1 MNESNSGIADS
12 LVLGL
17 GKSGIAVARYLA
29 ERIATG
35 DIASVTLAESGDN
48 EAMRA
53 AAAELERLGVRVLL
67 GAESVDGH
75 YELCVT
81 SPGIPPYA
89 PLRVSAAENSDRMIS
104 EIEFAYECTGKPWVA
119 ITGTNGKTT
128 TTSLVAHLLRA
139 GSIAAEAVGNIGFV
153 ATEAMQREDLE
164 IMVAEVSSF
173 QMSLIEQFHPQ
184 VAVLLNITPDHI
196 NYHGSLEAYAADKTR
211 IFENM
216 DDGDLAVI
224 DVDDPGSAP
233 YADALESR
241 GVPVARVSRT
251 LGHPNGATVVD
262 GYLTLETEGGPVRL
276 VRPDELLIR
285 GQHNVSNALA
295 AALAAH
301 ALGVDPVDLREGLK
315 TFAPIEHRLEPAG
328 TLRGVDWYNDS
339 KATNPDAVFQA
350 LRAFE
355 GRDLIVLLGGR
366 NKANDFRPLAEAV
379 AKSSKAAVL
388 FGESRHEFAEAF
400 VGVDVPTVEAVTL
413 RDAVVAAASLAA
425 PGDVVVLSPACASF
439 DEFTCFEHRGDEF
452 KRYVAELAGEAQ

>member
-1 MNESNSGIADS
+1 
-12 LVLGL
+12 
-17 GKSGIAVARYLA
+17 
-29 ERIATG
+29 
-35 DIASVTLAESGDN
+35 
-48 EAMRA
+48 
-53 AAAELERLGVRVLL
+53 
-67 GAESVDGH
+67 
-75 YELCVT
+75 
-81 SPGIPPYA
+81 
-89 PLRVSAAENSDRMIS
+89 
-104 EIEFAYECTGKPWVA
+104 
-119 ITGTNGKTT
+119 
-128 TTSLVAHLLRA
+128 
-139 GSIAAEAVGNIGFV
+139 
-153 ATEAMQREDLE
+153 
-164 IMVAEVSSF
+164 
-173 QMSLIEQFHPQ
+173 

-224 DVDDPGSAP
+224 DVDDPGAAP